1 MTVATDILQ
10 RTFHI
15 RHGDSAGTCFTVDVD
30 NRRYLVTARHLV
42 ETIQAQGV
50 VEIQHNGVW
59 RSVAVDLVG
68 HGEGSVDLSVLAP
81 QSLFGATHPL
91 VMTTA
96 SLLLS
101 EEVYFLGFPYGLSF
115 DAGELNSGFPMP
127 LVKRATVSA
136 MYLDEGFMLLDGHNN
151 PGFSGGPVVRRWN
164 GSEQVVLGVVSAY
177 RSEKSRVVDDAGN
190 SGPYSYIMNTG
201 IVVMYDSRKLKEL
214 IASNPVGIEASQIEA
229 QG

>member
-1 MTVATDILQ
+1 MTVTTNILQ

-15 RHGDSAGTCFTVDVD
+15 RYGDSTGTCFTVDV
-30 NRRYLVTARHLV
+30 NSRRYLVTARHLV
-42 ETIQAQGV
+42 ETIHAQGI

-59 RSVAVDLVG
+59 RPVSVNLVG

-91 VMTTA
+91 VVTTA
-96 SLLLS
+96 HLALA
-101 EEVYFLGFPYGLSF
+101 EEVYFLGFPYRLSF
-115 DAGELNSGFPMP
+115 DAGELNAGFPMP

-136 MYLDEGFMLLDGHNN
+136 MYFEAGFMLLDGHNN

-164 GSEQVVLGVVSAY
+164 GGDQVVLGVVSAY

-190 SGPYSYIMNTG
+190 SGPYSYVMNTG
-201 IVVMYDSRKLKEL
+201 IVVMYDSRKLNE
-214 IASNPVGIEASQIEA
+214 IITNNPVGIEVS
-229 QG
+229 